1 MKLIETVRFPIGA
14 ESNSFFAALASALL
28 PVLGYTENTP
38 YYCPPKGSNCI
49 QCGNCQTSTL
59 QKHQEQLYHDYISY
73 TGVALGWYWPEERI
87 GTYQVISDGGTGWDW
102 PDEFVAYI
110 MGIAG
115 LSWKRVPAGAS
126 RDTIL
131 QMLSDS
137 LMLGFPA
144 LIRLG
149 NGVDWT
155 VVLGCEDNGLL
166 LGFAHPDASVK
177 PDGTIGGL
185 DTFVNWYASFKDAII
200 ITGHETA
207 PSVLLPDIL
216 QHMIAALEHPAHAA
230 LERQIYHRIDEL
242 NMDNAG
248 ETVQWLNDRVDK
260 PIEDRFHMASCADK
274 IRPTLTDSVKIADC
288 MFQITKQYVFD
299 NELDTTHGT
308 CWKIW
313 RLLGVSPYVD
323 RHPAAKVVDPIT
335 KAELKRLFSIV
346 FENDRIV
353 LDWLRKAL
361 SFA

>member
-59 QKHQEQLYHDYISY
+59 QKYQEQLYHDYISY

-87 GTYQVISDGGTGWDW
+87 DTYQVISGGGAGWDW
-102 PDEFVAYI
+102 PDEYIAYI

-115 LSWKRVPAGAS
+115 LSWKRVSAGAS

-131 QMLSDS
+131 QRLSDS
-137 LMLGFPA
+137 FTLGFPA

-166 LGFAHPDASVK
+166 LGFAHPGASVK

-230 LERQIYHRIDEL
+230 LEKQIYHRIDEL
-242 NMDNAG
+242 TIDNA
-248 ETVQWLNDRVDK
+248 
-260 PIEDRFHMASCADK
+260 
-274 IRPTLTDSVKIADC
+274 
-288 MFQITKQYVFD
+288 
-299 NELDTTHGT
+299 
-308 CWKIW
+308 
-313 RLLGVSPYVD
+313 
-323 RHPAAKVVDPIT
+323 
-335 KAELKRLFSIV
+335 
-346 FENDRIV
+346 
-353 LDWLRKAL
+353 
-361 SFA
+361 